1 MEESREETGEASSS
15 FRVAIENNKSRG
27 KEVEC
32 ANRTSHI
39 ARPCPSAAGD
49 YVDYR
54 MIRNPPLPPR
64 HPSVRPSLPGVTL
77 DLKRRASR
85 SGERPPV
92 SSQRKRG
99 SFFH

>member
-1 MEESREETGEASSS
+1 MRTGTFALAAIDEAPSS
-15 FRVAIENNKSRG
+15 FRVGAVENNK

-54 MIRNPPLPPR
+54 MIRTPPAP
-64 HPSVRPSLPGVTL
+64 PSLPPWCYTGPEV
-77 DLKRRASR
+77 
-85 SGERPPV
+85 E
-92 SSQRKRG
+92 G
-99 SFFH
+99 SEI

>member
-1 MEESREETGEASSS
+1 MRTGTFALAAIDEASSS
-15 FRVAIENNKSRG
+15 FRVRAVENNK

-54 MIRNPPLPPR
+54 MMIRTPPAP
-64 HPSVRPSLPGVTL
+64 PSLPPWCYTGPEV
-77 DLKRRASR
+77 
-85 SGERPPV
+85 E
-92 SSQRKRG
+92 G
-99 SFFH
+99 SEI